1 MSGHSKWNNIKR
13 KKEKT
18 DGQRAKIFTK
28 IGREI
33 AVAVK
38 EGGSPDPASN
48 SKLKDAFAKAKAI
61 NVPNDN
67 IDRIIKKAAGEG
79 NADNYEALQYEGYGP
94 CGIAVIVETLT
105 DNRNRTAG
113 DLRHYFDKYGGNLGQ
128 TGCVGFMFK
137 KKGVLAIEAEGLD
150 EDKVMEDALE
160 AGASDFSSDGDVLE
174 ITTEPE
180 DFSAVR
186 EDLEAKGYA
195 FVSAEVEMLPDV
207 YSSIEDPES
216 VLKMEKLLDV
226 LEDNDDVQNVWHN
239 WDRPDED
246 ED

>member
-18 DGQRAKIFTK
+18 DGAKAKIFTK
-28 IGREI
+28 MGREI

-38 EGGSPDPASN
+38 EGGGADPASN
-48 SKLKDAFAKAKAI
+48 SKLKDAIAKAKAN

-67 IDRIIKKAAGEG
+67 IERIIKKAAGDS

-94 CGIAVIVETLT
+94 SGIAVIVETLT
-105 DNRNRTAG
+105 DNRNRTAA
-113 DLRHYFDKYGGNLGQ
+113 DMRHYFDKYGGNLGQ
-128 TGCVGFMFK
+128 TGCVGYLFR
-137 KKGVLAIEAEGLD
+137 KKGVLAVEAEGLT

-160 AGASDFSSDGDVLE
+160 AGASDFNSDGDVFE
-174 ITTEPE
+174 ILTEPD

-186 EDLEAKGYA
+186 DDLEAKGYA
-195 FVSAEVEMLPDV
+195 FVSAEVEMVPDV
-207 YSSIEDPES
+207 TNAIDDPEQAA
-216 VLKMEKLLDV
+216 KMEKLLEM

>member
-1 MSGHSKWNNIKR
+1 MSGHSKWHNIQKTKGAQDA
-13 KKEKT
+13 KK
-18 DGQRAKIFTK
+18 AKIFTK
-28 IGREI
+28 YAREMAI
-33 AVAVK
+33 AIR
-38 EGGSPDPASN
+38 EGGADPASN
-48 SKLKDAFAKAKAI
+48 SKLAAIIARAKSE

-113 DLRHYFDKYGGNLGQ
+113 DLRHYFVKYGGNLGQ

-246 ED
+246 EED